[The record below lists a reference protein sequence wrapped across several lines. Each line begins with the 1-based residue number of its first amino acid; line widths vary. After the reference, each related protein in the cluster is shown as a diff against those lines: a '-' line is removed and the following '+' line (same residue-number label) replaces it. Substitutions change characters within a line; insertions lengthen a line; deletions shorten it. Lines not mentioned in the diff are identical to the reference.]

1 MSAAARSLKE
11 AEHHYVEA
19 QEWHSAV
26 SMYRSNE
33 LWDDA
38 IRVAK
43 FHGGIVACKRVTI
56 ALLMAI
62 GVVEGAK
69 YLTKHELIEAALDH
83 ATENGAFDMAIEL
96 ATQNM
101 PKKLPE
107 VYLKHALFL
116 EDDERF
122 GEAEVEFIKAN
133 KPKEAIDMYGRLLD
147 PNLAPLCVRLCAVC
161 AA

>member
-1 MSAAARSLKE
+1 M
-11 AEHHYVEA
+11 
-19 QEWHSAV
+19 Q
-26 SMYRSNE
+26 
-33 LWDDA
+33 
-38 IRVAK
+38 
-43 FHGGIVACKRVTI
+43 
-56 ALLMAI
+56 
-62 GVVEGAK
+62 VEGAK
-69 YLTKHELIEAALDH
+69 YLTKHGLIEAALDH

-133 KPKEAIDMYGRLLD
+133 KPKEAIDMYGRLAD
-147 PNLAPLCVRLCAVC
+147 SNSE
-161 AA
+161 

>member
-1 MSAAARSLKE
+1 M
-11 AEHHYVEA
+11 
-19 QEWHSAV
+19 
-26 SMYRSNE
+26 
-33 LWDDA
+33 
-38 IRVAK
+38 
-43 FHGGIVACKRVTI
+43 
-56 ALLMAI
+56 
-62 GVVEGAK
+62 
-69 YLTKHELIEAALDH
+69 DH

-133 KPKEAIDMYGRLLD
+133 KPKEAIDMYVATVYSDTTLALISMLCHAVRTTGMFTSKIGRMPAEWRNDTSQLPYQMSMPPTQRRWRKLETSSWRRSCICQLRD
-147 PNLAPLCVRLCAVC
+147 QNSLS
-161 AA
+161 

>member
-1 MSAAARSLKE
+1 M
-11 AEHHYVEA
+11 EA

-62 GVVEGAK
+62 GVVRNIQIFIS
-69 YLTKHELIEAALDH
+69 YRHLY
-83 ATENGAFDMAIEL
+83 FC
-96 ATQNM
+96 
-101 PKKLPE
+101 
-107 VYLKHALFL
+107 LFL
-116 EDDERF
+116 LTRWKERN
-122 GEAEVEFIKAN
+122 I
-133 KPKEAIDMYGRLLD
+133 
-147 PNLAPLCVRLCAVC
+147 
-161 AA
+161 